1 MKKVRLGISVGD
13 INGVGLELIIKGFQ
27 DLSLFE
33 YCNPIL
39 YCCKKLIS
47 KYAEK
52 AKINPKKINFIQEE
66 NQAEENVVNCISN
79 FKSDYDLNLGTST
92 KESGFIALQSLKHVS
107 ESALDGK
114 IDCLV
119 TCPINKETVKLHS
132 KNFIGHTEYFENLFN
147 GSSLMLMTSD
157 QMKIAF
163 LTGHIALNKVSKRI
177 NDKAIY
183 SKIKTLH
190 KTLQNDFLIKY
201 PKIAVLALNPHSGEN
216 GILGHEEIEK
226 IVPAIKR
233 IKNENIICDGPFPA
247 DSFFSKSNLKKYDAI
262 LSMYH
267 DQGLIPFKMCSFSSG
282 VNFTS
287 GLEIV
292 RTSPVHGPAFDLTG
306 KNMADIG
313 SFKQSVIQ
321 ACLIYKNRIS
331 LNL

>member
-39 YCCKKLIS
+39 YCCKNLVS

-52 AKINPKKINFIQEE
+52 AKINPKKINFIQDE
-66 NQAEENVVNCISN
+66 NQAEENIVNCINN

-183 SKIKTLH
+183 SLS
-190 KTLQNDFLIKY
+190 LIH
-201 PKIAVLALNPHSGEN
+201 I
-216 GILGHEEIEK
+216 
-226 IVPAIKR
+226 
-233 IKNENIICDGPFPA
+233 
-247 DSFFSKSNLKKYDAI
+247 
-262 LSMYH
+262 
-267 DQGLIPFKMCSFSSG
+267 
-282 VNFTS
+282 
-287 GLEIV
+287 
-292 RTSPVHGPAFDLTG
+292 
-306 KNMADIG
+306 
-313 SFKQSVIQ
+313 
-321 ACLIYKNRIS
+321 
-331 LNL
+331 